1 MSRLSPETSSTPLPM
16 PCSTRPTRNPTTWCE
31 NPKTRP
37 PAIRMATPRRSVPRR
52 EMRWERWAT
61 MGQVTNWTM
70 EVTEKIK
77 PTIVVEALNSSCM

>member
-1 MSRLSPETSSTPLPM
+1 
-16 PCSTRPTRNPTTWCE
+16 
-31 NPKTRP
+31 
-37 PAIRMATPRRSVPRR
+37 
-52 EMRWERWAT
+52 MRWERWAT